1 MIFNLLF
8 SGLCSVIRYS
18 LRMGFASENLQ
29 LCYDLLGFQQGC
41 LSAPQE
47 VSTWTK
53 FCEVDIH
60 SPLVQLLKEDS
71 PAEHLPEDISRF
83 ESHLKQP
90 VRLHNIREK
99 MQKSGVVENI
109 VIENTSE
116 KVEENGVR
124 VDPINV
130 YAKTQHVFAEGPEM
144 LISDV
149 MIFPIIFLI
158 DQKAGIINKYP
169 SIR

>member
-1 MIFNLLF
+1 
-8 SGLCSVIRYS
+8 
-18 LRMGFASENLQ
+18 MGFASEKLQ

-60 SPLVQLLKEDS
+60 SPLVQLMREDI
-71 PAEHLPEDISRF
+71 PAIHLPEDISRF
-83 ESHLKQP
+83 ESHLQQP
-90 VRLHNIREK
+90 VRMHNIREK
-99 MQKSGVVENI
+99 MQKSGLMENI

-116 KVEENGVR
+116 KVEEDGVR

-130 YAKTQHVFAEGPEM
+130 YAKTQHVFAEVGCFFTMLSHLTSISLLQGPEM

-158 DQKAGIINKYP
+158 DQRAGIVSKYP
-169 SIR
+169 YIR

>member
-1 MIFNLLF
+1 
-8 SGLCSVIRYS
+8 
-18 LRMGFASENLQ
+18 MGFASEKLQ

-60 SPLVQLLKEDS
+60 NPLVQLLKEDEDS
-71 PAEHLPEDISRF
+71 LAKHLPEDISRF

-90 VRLHNIREK
+90 VRMHNIREK
-99 MQKSGVVENI
+99 MQKSGMVENI

-130 YAKTQHVFAEGPEM
+130 YAKTQHVFAEVSSI
-144 LISDV
+144 LSVKINS
-149 MIFPIIFLI
+149 FLLLFRAL
-158 DQKAGIINKYP
+158 KC
-169 SIR
+169 

>member
-1 MIFNLLF
+1 M
-8 SGLCSVIRYS
+8 
-18 LRMGFASENLQ
+18 
-29 LCYDLLGFQQGC
+29 
-41 LSAPQE
+41 
-47 VSTWTK
+47 
-53 FCEVDIH
+53 
-60 SPLVQLLKEDS
+60 KEDS

-90 VRLHNIREK
+90 VRMHNIREK

-158 DQKAGIINKYP
+158 DRMAGIINKYP

>member
-1 MIFNLLF
+1 MHQSIVNLYSL

-18 LRMGFASENLQ
+18 LRMGFASEKLQ
-29 LCYDLLGFQQGC
+29 LCYELLGFQQGC

-60 SPLVQLLKEDS
+60 SPLVQLLREDI
-71 PAEHLPEDISRF
+71 PAKHLPEDISRF

-90 VRLHNIREK
+90 VRMHNIREK
-99 MQKSGVVENI
+99 MQKSGVMENI

-116 KVEENGVR
+116 KVEEDGVR

-130 YAKTQHVFAEGPEM
+130 YAKTQHVFAEVSCFITV
-144 LISDV
+144 LSHLTSIS
-149 MIFPIIFLI
+149 
-158 DQKAGIINKYP
+158 G
-169 SIR
+169 S

>member
-1 MIFNLLF
+1 
-8 SGLCSVIRYS
+8 
-18 LRMGFASENLQ
+18 MGFASEKLQ

-60 SPLVQLLKEDS
+60 NPLVQLLKEDEDS
-71 PAEHLPEDISRF
+71 LAKHLPEDISRF

-90 VRLHNIREK
+90 VRMHNIREK
-99 MQKSGVVENI
+99 MQKSGMVENI

-130 YAKTQHVFAEGPEM
+130 YAKTQHVFAEVSSI
-144 LISDV
+144 LRWKITS
-149 MIFPIIFLI
+149 FLLLFRALKCLY
-158 DQKAGIINKYP
+158 QT
-169 SIR
+169 S

>member
-1 MIFNLLF
+1 
-8 SGLCSVIRYS
+8 
-18 LRMGFASENLQ
+18 MGFASEKLQ

-60 SPLVQLLKEDS
+60 NPLVQLLKEDEDS
-71 PAEHLPEDISRF
+71 LAKHLPEDISRF

-90 VRLHNIREK
+90 VRMHNIREK
-99 MQKSGVVENI
+99 MQKSGMVENI

-130 YAKTQHVFAEGPEM
+130 YAKTQHVFAEVSSI
-144 LISDV
+144 LRWKVNS
-149 MIFPIIFLI
+149 FLLLFRAL
-158 DQKAGIINKYP
+158 KC
-169 SIR
+169 

>member
-1 MIFNLLF
+1 
-8 SGLCSVIRYS
+8 
-18 LRMGFASENLQ
+18 MGFASEKLQ

-60 SPLVQLLKEDS
+60 NPLVQLLKEDEDS
-71 PAEHLPEDISRF
+71 LAKHLPEDISRF

-90 VRLHNIREK
+90 VRMHNIREK
-99 MQKSGVVENI
+99 MQKSGMVENI

-116 KVEENGVR
+116 KVEDNGVR

-130 YAKTQHVFAEGPEM
+130 YAKTQHVFAEVSSI
-144 LISDV
+144 LRWKIKLSS
-149 MIFPIIFLI
+149 
-158 DQKAGIINKYP
+158 P
-169 SIR
+169 SPKSSPPRPKTKPKPVKN